1 MMRGVTVVLLA
12 GLLATGA
19 ACGSDDGT
27 DQKPS
32 TTRHSFIA
40 DGPLGD
46 TARLVKARL
55 KVIGLKEPTVR
66 AQGRRLT
73 ITAPRTTAARNA
85 VAAATRKGELR
96 FYDWEPNVL
105 GGRGPDQP
113 YAGTTA
119 RAKAER
125 AAGRDGIV
133 LKAELQPGQPRDF
146 ERLYAIRDRPELAN
160 ADIELAAQLTDP
172 RTKEPV
178 LAFELDAG
186 GRRRIA
192 RLSKRVAQRG
202 QDLALRAGAPPESA
216 FQRFA
221 IAIDDQLLSRAVI
234 DFRKLPEGLDGR
246 AGIQVNGVGSAA
258 EIKALADILLGPPLA
273 VTLKPVSAAGAP
285 E

>member
-1 MMRGVTVVLLA
+1 MMRGVTCVLLA
-12 GLLATGA
+12 CLLATGT
-19 ACGSDDGT
+19 ACGSDEGM

-32 TTRHSFIA
+32 TMRLSFIA
-40 DGPLGD
+40 DGPVGD
-46 TARLVKARL
+46 TARLVEARL

-66 AQGRRLT
+66 TQGSRLT
-73 ITAPRTTAARNA
+73 ITAPRTTAARAA

-119 RAKAER
+119 RASAER

-133 LKAELQPGQPRDF
+133 LKAEPQPGQPRDF
-146 ERLYAIRDRPELAN
+146 ERLYAIRDRPELTN

-178 LAFELDAG
+178 LAFELNAE
-186 GRRRIA
+186 GRRRLA
-192 RLSKRVAQRG
+192 RLTRRVAQRG
-202 QDLALRAGAPPESA
+202 QDLALPSGVPPESS

-221 IAIDDQLLSRAVI
+221 IAVDDQLLSRPVI

-246 AGIQVNGVGSAA
+246 AGVQVNGVGSAA

-273 VTLKPVSAAGAP
+273 VTLKPLSAAGAT

>member
-1 MMRGVTVVLLA
+1 
-12 GLLATGA
+12 
-19 ACGSDDGT
+19 
-27 DQKPS
+27 
-32 TTRHSFIA
+32 
-40 DGPLGD
+40 
-46 TARLVKARL
+46 
-55 KVIGLKEPTVR
+55 VIGLKEPTVR

-73 ITAPRTTAARNA
+73 ITVPRTTAARDA

-133 LKAELQPGQPRDF
+133 LKAEPQPGQPRDF

-160 ADIELAAQLTDP
+160 ADTELAAQLTDP

-178 LAFELDAG
+178 LAFELDAD
-186 GRRRIA
+186 GRRRLA
-192 RLSKRVAQRG
+192 RLTKRVAQRG
-202 QDLALRAGAPPESA
+202 EDLALPAGTPPESA

-221 IAIDDQLLSRAVI
+221 IAIDDQLLSRPVI

-246 AGIQVNGVGSAA
+246 GGVQVNGVGSAA

-273 VTLKPVSAAGAP
+273 VALKPVSAAGAI